1 MTPAPSE
8 TWKDYTVFDKVTW
21 LGKGGPSDT
30 PEGWIVLGANPSL
43 DLILPEMTL
52 DWFKKNRQPLE
63 ALSQIITMLE
73 SQQSS
78 SGFLSALQTS
88 CDGLDQLPELLYTLF
103 EEGDTER
110 AELVQDQLWT
120 YCKGL
125 ENEVNTEVEKAMN
138 DAKLA
143 LSGAELLDA
152 LADGSGFQRR
162 LKEATGHVI
171 DNAMQQAVNRLT
183 EFMEG
188 SGVRCP
194 PVIFTSD

>member
-30 PEGWIVLGANPSL
+30 PEGMDEVLSAKPSIE
-43 DLILPEMTL
+43 LILPEMTL
-52 DWFKKNRQPLE
+52 DWFREKSATLE

-73 SQQSS
+73 SQQP
-78 SGFLSALQTS
+78 SGFLSSLRAS
-88 CDGLDQLPELLYTLF
+88 CDGLDQLPELLSSLF
-103 EEGDTER
+103 EGDNER

-162 LKEATGHVI
+162 LK
-171 DNAMQQAVNRLT
+171 
-183 EFMEG
+183 G
-188 SGVRCP
+188 SHWTCY
-194 PVIFTSD
+194 